1 MLAQNFSIIDSK
13 LRHFL
18 GYPIAV
24 IPADPCVPT
33 PCGPNSNCRQV
44 GETAVC
50 SCLPNYI
57 GRSPNCRPECT
68 TNSECSR
75 SLACINERCVDP
87 CVGSCGSFATCY
99 VSNHRPICSCL
110 EQYTGD
116 PFSACSP
123 IPSNSTS
130 SFSPIDRS
138 FLNALFMFSTCVA
151 SLSRTTRDLAA
162 LCTITVWCKCCVPRA
177 KQCRLMQLPAR
188 IPWRSVRRMSPRMR
202 HE

>member
-1 MLAQNFSIIDSK
+1 MSARNSQSPIWIFATFS
-13 LRHFL
+13 
-18 GYPIAV
+18 GYPVAT

-50 SCLPNYI
+50 SCLPNYV

-87 CVGSCGSFATCY
+87 CRGSCGSFATCY
-99 VSNHRPICSCL
+99 VNNHRPICTCL
-110 EQYTGD
+110 DQYTGD

-123 IPSNSTS
+123 IPSNEKLNWSIAR
-130 SFSPIDRS
+130 P
-138 FLNALFMFSTCVA
+138 FLNIFDFHLRRQFIVIHRKLHRSHAFHRHVVRM
-151 SLSRTTRDLAA
+151 
-162 LCTITVWCKCCVPRA
+162 LCAVNKI
-177 KQCRLMQLPAR
+177 MPAHAVVCPS
-188 IPWRSVRRMSPRMR
+188 IMAIRM
-202 HE
+202 